1 MQVKNKDVID
11 IYIDINRW
19 NYRSYSMRE
28 KYYFSNE
35 LYIKYLCRMRT
46 PEKNVSKYIKTVK
59 PDHYMLINMGGRARI
74 RTLIL
79 VILVLATACN
89 RNQITVK
96 IAVTTD
102 VHGMIYP
109 YDFISRKTSENSLAH
124 IYNYASAQRQNTDTA
139 FFLLDNGDFLQGQ
152 PTVYYYNFVDTLED
166 HLSARV
172 MNFMGYN
179 AASVGNHDIETGPQ
193 VYDRIRTAF
202 DFPWLA
208 ANAVRTS
215 SGLPYFE
222 PYTILKAGRIKIAV
236 LGMITPGIPGWLPK
250 NLWPDMEF
258 LDMVETAREWVPR
271 IMEEEDPDLLVGLF
285 HSGTDASYGGN
296 PDPYLNENAVM
307 LVAEQVPG
315 FDIIFAGHDHRVSS
329 QWVNNNKGDSV
340 LVIDP
345 GSHGRFAG
353 EASITFNK
361 DERMIS
367 GKNIAMKDL
376 EPSQSFQKQFN
387 PEFVTISH
395 YLQDTITWLE
405 GEMDGLDAIFGP
417 SSMMTLIHRLQLD
430 LSEAQISFT
439 APLSIHAKLEAG
451 PVLVSDMFK
460 LYRFENMLYR
470 MQLTGAEI
478 DGFLEFATGL
488 WFNTMSSPEDHLL
501 QFNPGQAGRLAGPY
515 YNFSSAAGI
524 NYTVDVTKNAG
535 DRVEIQSLSDGSP
548 FEKEASYSVAVN
560 SYRGNGGGGHLTTG
574 AGIPKEELSDR
585 ISWSTDRDLRYHLME
600 YLHRHD
606 TLYSDVID
614 NWSCIPAHFSG
625 PASISDR
632 KELD

>member
-1 MQVKNKDVID
+1 
-11 IYIDINRW
+11 
-19 NYRSYSMRE
+19 MRA
-28 KYYFSNE
+28 
-35 LYIKYLCRMRT
+35 
-46 PEKNVSKYIKTVK
+46 PEKNVSKFAQTAK
-59 PDHYMLINMGGRARI
+59 PESNMLKNIEKSTRKWLLL
-74 RTLIL
+74 LI
-79 VILVLATACN
+79 ILALTTACN
-89 RNQITVK
+89 RDQITVK

-109 YDFISRKTSENSLAH
+109 YDFISRRTSDNSLAH
-124 IYNYASAQRQNTDTA
+124 IYSYVSGQRQNTDTA

-152 PTVYYYNFVDTLED
+152 PTVYYYNFVDTLEE

-193 VYDRIRTAF
+193 VYDRIRTSF

-208 ANAVRTS
+208 ANAVNTS

-271 IMEEEDPDLLVGLF
+271 IVEEEDPDLLVGLF

-307 LVAEQVPG
+307 LVAEEVPG
-315 FDIIFAGHDHRVSS
+315 FDIIFAGHDHRVSG
-329 QWVNNNKGDSV
+329 QWVINNVGDSV
-340 LVIDP
+340 LVMDP

-353 EASITFNK
+353 EAIINFTKEKRSITGQN
-361 DERMIS
+361 IS
-367 GKNIAMKDL
+367 MENF
-376 EPSQSFQKQFN
+376 EVSESFQKQFN
-387 PEFVTISH
+387 PEFTTISN

-430 LSEAQISFT
+430 LSGAQISFT
-439 APLSIHAKLEAG
+439 APLSIYAKLEAG

-470 MQLTGAEI
+470 MELTGAEI
-478 DGFLEFATGL
+478 DGFLEHAVGL
-488 WFNTMSSPEDHLL
+488 WFNTMKSPGDHLL
-501 QFNPGQAGRLAGPY
+501 QFKPGQAGRLAGPY

-524 NYTVDVTKNAG
+524 KYTIDVTKNAG
-535 DRVEIQSLSDGSP
+535 ERVEIQSLSDGSP
-548 FEKEASYSVAVN
+548 FNMKVSYSVAVN
-560 SYRGNGGGGHLTTG
+560 SYRGNGGGGHLITG

-585 ISWSTDRDLRYHLME
+585 ISWSTDRDLRYYLME

-606 TLYSDVID
+606 TLYPDVID
-614 NWSCIPAHFSG
+614 NWSCIPANFSG

-632 KELD
+632 KKLD